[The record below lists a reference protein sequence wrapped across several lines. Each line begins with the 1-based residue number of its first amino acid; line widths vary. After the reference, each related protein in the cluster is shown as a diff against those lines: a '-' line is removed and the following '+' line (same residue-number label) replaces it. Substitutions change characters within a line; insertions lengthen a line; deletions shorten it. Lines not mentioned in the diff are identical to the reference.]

1 MEFWT
6 DGFYDN
12 RKGLGL
18 LQKTRNGKLIVATD
32 TLNTGLPIYIYGE
45 QPNPWSVPK
54 FTKIGYDPACLTGSG
69 ATTLA
74 IEMQSDLVNWRFAGA
89 GQVLYS
95 NSGTVAAPLVTGVAG
110 AGGSTESNMW
120 GSLKPMMIPAF
131 MNYEGARYR
140 FRCTL
145 QKTGAVGAASIV
157 IRFGR
162 QIPGGSITDNDK
174 VFEVAGAITNVTGR
188 QYQVDVEF
196 KVTSQGVS
204 ASAAAGTGERD
215 IATFIT
221 KNYMTPNAGG
231 TSAVAD
237 KGLYF
242 STKDINYF
250 NINVIGSVGDTFSMI
265 EYSLQALPL

>member
-1 MEFWT
+1 MVEV
-6 DGFYDN
+6 DEILEPLLI
-12 RKGLGL
+12 LGVPQVL
-18 LQKTRNGKLIVATD
+18 NGRLTANGQLISTQ
-32 TLNTGLPIYIYGE
+32 LPIYTYGE
-45 QPNPWSVPK
+45 QPNPWDVPE
-54 FTKIGYDPACLTGSG
+54 FTIIGYDPVCLTGSG
-69 ATTLA
+69 ATTLP
-74 IEMQSDLVNWRFAGA
+74 IEMVSDLINWRFAGA
-89 GQVLYS
+89 GQFLYS
-95 NSGTVAAPLVTGVAG
+95 NSGTVAAPLVTGVSV
-110 AGGSTESNMW
+110 AGGATESSMW
-120 GSLKPMMIPAF
+120 GSLTPMMIPAF
-131 MNYEGARYR
+131 MSYKGARYR

-145 QKTGAVGAASIV
+145 QKTGSVGVASIV

-204 ASAAAGTGERD
+204 ASAAAGTGELD

-231 TSAVAD
+231 TTVAAD

-265 EYSLQALPL
+265 DYSLQALPL